1 MAGWDPT
8 VGSGEKD
15 DAGGRDVPAGIVWL
29 EKGEERAFEPLPEL
43 RRPWLEESSAWGAA
57 PGNKPEAG
65 GPSGDS
71 PEPPELIWL

>member
-1 MAGWDPT
+1 MDGGRLMLGAGERP
-8 VGSGEKD
+8 GAAEKG
-15 DAGGRDVPAGIVWL
+15 DAGGIVWL
-29 EKGEERAFEPLPEL
+29 ENGEERAFEPLPEL

-57 PGNKPEAG
+57 LGNKPEAG

>member
-8 VGSGEKD
+8 VGTGEKD
-15 DAGGRDVPAGIVWL
+15 GAGGRDAPAGIVWL

-43 RRPWLEESSAWGAA
+43 RRPWLEESSAWGVA